1 MGGDLKTSE
10 KRRHKQPFRVYHF
23 RGHGGDLGT
32 WGGLRNFR
40 AGRIMLLRNINNHLG
55 FTILGDMG
63 GNWGHGG
70 DLETSEKRRQK
81 QPFRV

>member
-1 MGGDLKTSE
+1 M
-10 KRRHKQPFRVYHF
+10 
-23 RGHGGDLGT
+23 
-32 WGGLRNFR
+32 
-40 AGRIMLLRNINNHLG
+40 NNHLG
-55 FTILGDMG
+55 FTILGDME

>member
-1 MGGDLKTSE
+1 MNNHLGFTILGDTGGTSGHGGGDLKTSE

-55 FTILGDMG
+55 FTI
-63 GNWGHGG
+63 
-70 DLETSEKRRQK
+70 
-81 QPFRV
+81 

>member
-63 GNWGHGG
+63 G
-70 DLETSEKRRQK
+70 DL
-81 QPFRV
+81 F